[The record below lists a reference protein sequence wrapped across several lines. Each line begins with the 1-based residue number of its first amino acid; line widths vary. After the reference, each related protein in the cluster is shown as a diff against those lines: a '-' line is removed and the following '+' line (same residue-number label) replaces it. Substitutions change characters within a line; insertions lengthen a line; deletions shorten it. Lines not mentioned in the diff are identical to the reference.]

1 MKIEEV
7 AIEKLIPYERNNK
20 IHDETQVNR
29 IANSIKEFWF
39 LQPIVIDKN
48 NIVIVWHWRLEW
60 SKKLWLKTVPCV
72 RAENLTEKQ
81 IKQYRILDNKLN
93 ESEYDL
99 ANLKSEL
106 DTIEDFNIW
115 DLELWVYDLFP
126 EFETPEFD
134 ENEFDQHDES
144 WKIWNEYWIIIT
156 FNSPEEQQVMYET
169 LKDMWTFK
177 NIKLI

>member
-134 ENEFDQHDES
+134 ENEYEDRSSLLEDRYEILLKFS
-144 WKIWNEYWIIIT
+144 
-156 FNSPEEQQVMYET
+156 SAEEQQVMYEN
-169 LKDMWTFK
+169 LKEMWWFLD
-177 NIKLI
+177 IKIL